1 MEGCEIADTAIL
13 VNIGAPLVSA
23 SITAESCSGLCDGT
37 LNATA
42 SGGTGSISYLW
53 DNGIGSGANHVG
65 VCPGSYL
72 VIATDSSGCQSE
84 ETVVVGNGT
93 NYPNANFMNIP
104 ASTTTAV
111 GSGITFI
118 NSSSGG
124 ATSYLWDFGDG
135 VTSSMTNPGS
145 HSWGS
150 PGSYTV
156 TLYATNGPCTDSLQ
170 VVFTIVPNDLNEGLS
185 NLSVVLFPNP
195 TEDNIQLQLI
205 GKNNLELALDV
216 FSIDGKKIFSDA
228 IGRAENQIIVDLS
241 SYSSGIYVFVLYHEN
256 EKIVR
261 RITKY

>member
-1 MEGCEIADTAIL
+1 
-13 VNIGAPLVSA
+13 
-23 SITAESCSGLCDGT
+23 
-37 LNATA
+37 
-42 SGGTGSISYLW
+42 
-53 DNGIGSGANHVG
+53 
-65 VCPGSYL
+65 
-72 VIATDSSGCQSE
+72 
-84 ETVVVGNGT
+84 
-93 NYPNANFMNIP
+93 MNIP